1 MLNPQVPALTSSESM
16 AFAKAIG
23 LNPRMVYNIIRGAT
37 GDSFMCEPLGT
48 IAGLC

>member
-1 MLNPQVPALTSSESM
+1 LNAPVSALISSESM

-37 GDSFMCEPLGT
+37 GDSFMCEPYED
-48 IAGLC
+48 IARWC